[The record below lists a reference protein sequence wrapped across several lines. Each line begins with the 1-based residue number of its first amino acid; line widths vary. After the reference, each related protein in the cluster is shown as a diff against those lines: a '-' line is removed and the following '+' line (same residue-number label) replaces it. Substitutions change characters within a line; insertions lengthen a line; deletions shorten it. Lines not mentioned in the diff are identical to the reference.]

1 MDLREVLEERAAAVP
16 HRLFVRF
23 DDGRN
28 GVRDYTYREFDTQVN
43 RTANALRRLG
53 VSKGDRLNIHLSNS
67 PELLLGW
74 FAAAKIGAVIV
85 PTNPASPPDELEHPV
100 GQAGCVVSITQP
112 DLLPTVQAVRERLPR
127 LRDVVVTGSTSA
139 PDGVIAFDRLTADEP
154 EDLRPAAV
162 DPFDDLAIMYTSGT
176 TSRPKGAVLT
186 HANYVFKGGVVARA
200 LGMSQGDRSLIA
212 MPLIHANAQYHL
224 LAALAAG
231 ACAVVTRR
239 FSASRFMAQARRHE
253 CTVATLFATPIR
265 MVLAQEPQPGERCND
280 LRLVAFAQSLTS
292 GEMDEWHARFGAPL
306 LQIYGMTETMG
317 MLAAN
322 PLEGA
327 RDNTTVGRPVAGH
340 RLSIVDDDCRELPAG
355 TPGHLVVH
363 GEPGRDY
370 MKCYY
375 GDPEA
380 TADVIRAG
388 RLWTGDLLE
397 ATDDGFLRFVDRAKD
412 MIKRGGENVAPAEI
426 EAVIGL
432 HPSVADVAVV
442 GVPDP
447 LWGEAIKAV
456 VVLKEGRS
464 AAAAE
469 IVDFCAARLAKFRV
483 PEQVEF
489 RESLPRTVVG
499 KVQRYRLRR

>member
-1 MDLREVLEERAAAVP
+1 MNLRWLLEERAAAAP

-23 DDGRN
+23 DDGEG
-28 GVRDYTYREFDTQVN
+28 GVRDYTYREFDTEVN
-43 RTANALRRLG
+43 RTANALLRLG
-53 VSKGDRLNIHLSNS
+53 VSKRDRLNLHLTNS
-67 PELLLGW
+67 PELLLAW

-100 GQAGCVVSITQP
+100 GQAGCVASVTQP
-112 DLLPTVQAVRERLPR
+112 DLLPVVQAVRERCPR
-127 LRDVVVTGSTSA
+127 LGDVVVTEETA
-139 PDGVIAFDRLTADEP
+139 TPAGVIAFDRLIADQP
-154 EDLRPAAV
+154 SCRVSASPDPA
-162 DPFDDLAIMYTSGT
+162 DDLAIMYTSGT

-186 HANYVFKGGVVARA
+186 HTNYVFKGEVVARA
-200 LGMSQGDRSLIA
+200 LGMSQDDRSLIA
-212 MPLIHANAQYHL
+212 MPLIHVNAQYHL
-224 LAALAAG
+224 LAALSAG

-239 FSASRFMAQARRHE
+239 FSASRLMTQARRHG
-253 CTVATLFATPIR
+253 CTIATLFATPIR

-280 LRLVAFAQSLTS
+280 LRLVAFAQSLTKE
-292 GEMDEWHARFGAPL
+292 EMDEWHARFGAPL

-340 RLSIVDDDCRELPAG
+340 RISIVDDDGRELPAG
-355 TPGHLVVH
+355 TQGNLVVH

-375 GDPEA
+375 RNPEA
-380 TADVIRAG
+380 TDEVIRDG

-412 MIKRGGENVAPAEI
+412 MIKRGGENAAPAEI
-426 EAVIGL
+426 ESVIGL
-432 HPSVADVAVV
+432 HPSVADVAVI
-442 GVPDP
+442 GIPDP

-456 VVLKEGRS
+456 VVLKEGRR
-464 AAAAE
+464 AAAGD
-469 IVDFCAARLAKFRV
+469 IVDFCTTRLAKFRV

-489 RESLPRTVVG
+489 RESLPRTIVG

>member
-1 MDLREVLEERAAAVP
+1 MNLRGVLEERAAAAP

-23 DDGRN
+23 DDGEG
-28 GVRDYTYREFDTQVN
+28 GVRDYTYRQFDTEVD
-43 RTANALRRLG
+43 RTANALLRLG
-53 VSKGDRLNIHLSNS
+53 VSKGDSLNLHLYNG

-100 GQAGCVVSITQP
+100 GQAGCVASITQP
-112 DLLPTVQAVRERLPR
+112 DLLPVVQAVRERRPR
-127 LRDVVVTGSTSA
+127 LGDVVVTGEAA
-139 PDGVIAFDRLTADEP
+139 PPAAVISFDRLVADQP
-154 EDLRPAAV
+154 DGLASPAP
-162 DPFDDLAIMYTSGT
+162 DPSDDLAIMYTSGT

-186 HANYVFKGGVVARA
+186 HANYVFKGEVVARA
-200 LGMSQGDRSLIA
+200 LGMSPDDRSLIA

-231 ACAVVTRR
+231 ASAVVTRR
-239 FSASRFMAQARRHE
+239 FSASRFMAQARRHG

-265 MVLAQEPQPGERCND
+265 MILAQRPEPGERCND
-280 LRLVAFAQSLTS
+280 LRLVAFAQSLTKE
-292 GEMDEWHARFGAPL
+292 EMDEWHGRFGAPL

-340 RLSIVDDDCRELPAG
+340 RLSIVDDEGRDLPAG
-355 TPGHLVVH
+355 TPGNLVVH

-375 GDPEA
+375 KDPEA
-380 TADVIRAG
+380 TGEVIRDG

-397 ATDDGFLRFVDRAKD
+397 ATGDGFLRFVDRAKD

-426 EAVIGL
+426 EAVIAL
-432 HPSVADVAVV
+432 HPSVADVAVL

-456 VVLKEGRS
+456 VVLEEGRS
-464 AAAAE
+464 ASAGE

-483 PEQVEF
+483 PGQVEF
-489 RESLPRTVVG
+489 RESLPRTIVG